1 MKKTALVFLSICFI
15 AFSCKKEEAK
25 SEQFLLLT
33 GPVWEAVTLLVNGA
47 DAGGPGG
54 LLESLD
60 GDAIFNENGTGT
72 FGTYTG
78 TWYFFDLAETQIMI
92 SPDTEPWSL
101 LCTIEELSATT
112 LIIAA
117 IMPNDQN
124 PSEPLDIRIIFEAK

>member
-25 SEQFLLLT
+25 SEHFLLLT
-33 GPVWEAVTLLVNGA
+33 GPVWEAVTLLVNGV
-47 DAGGPGG
+47 DAGGSGG
-54 LLESLD
+54 QLESLN
-60 GDAIFNENGTGT
+60 GDAKFNEDGTGT

-101 LCTIEELSATT
+101 LCTIEDLSATT
-112 LIIAA
+112 LIVTAP
-117 IMPNDQN
+117 MPIDQN
-124 PSEPLDIRIIFEAK
+124 LNIRIIFEAK